1 MDKPLSQLNAVFK
14 LATEKTLSGSDLL
27 VYLHLFN
34 KFNQAHWTETILVR
48 DVELLKLVNLYDS
61 NGKPAALAT
70 IRNAKARL
78 KKKGF
83 INFKITP
90 AGTEY
95 RLIQLYPMDPPI
107 DTPADPPMDPPADPL
122 TRSNIRVREDVKDVK
137 TLDVNYYPASARAN
151 VNKLDE
157 LINYWSEEIGGGR
170 LTFEHQ
176 SKLAVFLERYGVEW
190 VKAAMDEAADVNHDQ
205 HGVKPKL
212 LFAILENKAKPKQ
225 QLRLLKG
232 GEKVGQSDSGSEYK
246 KPVYTG
252 NEVWA
257 NF

>member
-70 IRNAKARL
+70 IRNAKSRL

-95 RLIQLYPMDPPI
+95 RLIQLYPMDPPMDPPI
-107 DTPADPPMDPPADPL
+107 DTPIDTPTDPL
-122 TRSNIRVREDVKDVK
+122 TRSNIRVREDVKTLRLK
-137 TLDVNYYPASARAN
+137 TSDNARARAC
-151 VNKLDE
+151 VNR
-157 LINYWSEEIGGGR
+157 N
-170 LTFEHQ
+170 FE
-176 SKLAVFLERYGVEW
+176 SG
-190 VKAAMDEAADVNHDQ
+190 DTTTT
-205 HGVKPKL
+205 
-212 LFAILENKAKPKQ
+212 
-225 QLRLLKG
+225 KG
-232 GEKVGQSDSGSEYK
+232 GERHDRRNKSNGYSYEQPD
-246 KPVYTG
+246 YTNAPWRTG
-252 NEVWA
+252 TTTA
-257 NF
+257 G